1 VAGVASAAANGT
13 GIVGIWPGMRL
24 LDSVRDDTC
33 AGAADAIGRATDVAA
48 VINMSYGFDGPGSC
62 FAHEVAINYAFGR
75 GVTVVAS
82 AGNGFLDGNP
92 LSSPGADPHVVTAAA
107 TDRNNDSAGFS
118 NENGGVDV
126 SAPGV
131 DVLTTVPPAYDTDGN
146 PDGYT
151 LLDGT
156 SFSAPMVAAAAA
168 WIIQER
174 PGLAN
179 DQVTGVLRDSAT
191 DLGQPGWDQSFG
203 FGLINVANALGQSA
217 EAHDPNEPND
227 DIRWINGTYFSP
239 DAPIFRPGNRR
250 TVTFGRLDQ
259 FEDPADVYRVRVAG
273 HQKIRLRLRP
283 TYGDPDL
290 EIYKGSAKTIYS
302 NRRRLARSTKSGTA
316 IDTITWKNPSRKRV
330 TIYVDAYNA
339 SSKTINAEYHLA
351 ITG

>member
-1 VAGVASAAANGT
+1 
-13 GIVGIWPGMRL
+13 
-24 LDSVRDDTC
+24 
-33 AGAADAIGRATDVAA
+33 
-48 VINMSYGFDGPGSC
+48 VINMSYGFDGPGGC
-62 FAHEVAINYAFGR
+62 FAHEVAINFAFGR

-107 TDRNNDSAGFS
+107 TDRNNESASFS
-118 NENGGVDV
+118 SENGGVDV

-131 DVLTTVPPAYDTDGN
+131 DVLTTVPPAFDTDGN

-203 FGLINVANALGQSA
+203 FGLINVANALGQPA

-227 DIRWINGTYFSP
+227 DIHWIDGTYFSP

-302 NRRRLARSTKSGTA
+302 NRRRLARSTRSGTA
-316 IDTITWKNPSRKRV
+316 IDSITWKNPSRKRV
-330 TIYVDAYNA
+330 TIYVDTYNA